1 MFTTQIVRPFHL
13 VIGAGMLA
21 SIFMVAPA
29 GAADSYPDGHAFVRA
44 SILNAWSPTSV
55 AFATA
60 ETMDAHERARL
71 MIVGAPASTSVG
83 AAAATLKPA
92 LDGHEQARTLL
103 LSQRGD
109 RGPDGTASLSSVGG
123 GS

>member
-1 MFTTQIVRPFHL
+1 MFTTQIIKPFRV

-21 SIFMVAPA
+21 SIFTVAPA

-44 SILNAWSPTSV
+44 SILNTWSPTSI
-55 AFATA
+55 AFKTA

-71 MIVGAPASTSVG
+71 MIVGAPASTTVG

-92 LDGHEQARTLL
+92 LDGHEQARRLL
-103 LSQRGD
+103 LSQPGD
-109 RGPDGTASLSSVGG
+109 RGPGGTASLTSVGE